1 MEGFVNFGMRPWLR
15 RIIARMM
22 AIIPAAITV
31 YLFGQQGT
39 FTLLI
44 LSQVILS
51 MQLPFAVIPL
61 IQFTSNRRRMGAF
74 ANKVW
79 VQALAWIMAVII
91 VVLNAQVYWEWI
103 VNSRGNR
110 WLLWLGGAPLGIL
123 LLALVAWVTL
133 EPMLSGWL
141 HRTGPAPPSL
151 PHSVRAG

>member
-15 RIIARMM
+15 RIITRMM

-31 YLFGQQGT
+31 YLFGEQGT
-39 FTLLI
+39 VKLLI

-61 IQFTSNRRRMGAF
+61 IHFTSNRRRMGAF

-91 VVLNAQVYWEWI
+91 VVLNGQGYWGWI
-103 VNSRGNR
+103 VNSPANGR
-110 WLLWLGGAPLGIL
+110 LLWLGVGPLVIL
-123 LLALVAWVTL
+123 LLAPLAWVPRV
-133 EPMLSGWL
+133 PMPSAWI
-141 HRTGPAPPSL
+141 HR
-151 PHSVRAG
+151 R